1 MSAKEKIARSRQM
14 EKVPSLS
21 GLPQLDFLMELERQ
35 LESGKK
41 TYKTSK
47 STVSLPPINTST
59 KCRDTLGSF
68 AETPPSSNNSTGPNS
83 PDCVELGAKAKN
95 HNIFLPSNAKC
106 KSGKLIH
113 DKIL

>member
-1 MSAKEKIARSRQM
+1 MSAKEKIASRKHM

-35 LESGKK
+35 LETGKK
-41 TYKTSK
+41 TAKK

-59 KCRDTLGSF
+59 EYRDSLGSF
-68 AETPPSSNNSTGPNS
+68 SETPPSSNNSTSPNT

-95 HNIFLPSNAKC
+95 HNIFLPSNATY

-113 DKIL
+113 ANDSLK